1 MADVLWNP
9 NLLAVC
15 AAGIGGCAVGLV
27 GLTVRAVPRWLLP
40 TYVGA
45 LSALAV
51 AAAVVGQSPG
61 LWLPPLLVAAAGG
74 LLAALRCPAVARAGR
89 WVVRQSADRRLQGAA
104 VLVFGL
110 GFALWRT
117 HAAVQEATVEEM
129 VPQAAPT
136 PIPLPLEALPTPAR
150 TDCGRAVPLFASL
163 NSMVEDAAF
172 SESELTLIK
181 HWGDSLQIL
190 RLEAAGSHSNC
201 HGWIFTGGRH
211 RVKCEDVPAI
221 LEDNEYQ
228 RVDAPQAQDL
238 VIYFGP
244 RGEVLHSGLVH
255 SAAPSGRILIESKW
269 GSLGVFLHPLTAQ
282 PYGTTYAFYHS
293 HRAGHRL
300 LGLGD

>member
-1 MADVLWNP
+1 MRRAECVMGA
-9 NLLAVC
+9 LLAVLWS
-15 AAGIGGCAVGLV
+15 APLGAQQASGTVRGRVSDDATHQPLSGVSVAVG
-27 GLTVRAVPRWLLP
+27 GR
-40 TYVGA
+40 GA
-45 LSALAV
+45 LTQADGRYVVTGVPAGTDTLRTRMIGYAPAI
-51 AAAVVGQSPG
+51 AA
-61 LWLPPLLVAAAGG
+61 
-74 LLAALRCPAVARAGR
+74 
-89 WVVRQSADRRLQGAA
+89 
-104 VLVFGL
+104 FGL

-117 HAAVQEATVEEM
+117 HAAVQEATVEEL

-300 LGLGD
+300 LGLGE